1 MALALSQRRNARR
14 NCEAVM
20 WRITGHGFTLQEVL
34 IMAAMNVEGRSQAG
48 RANRGEAV
56 AQ

>member
-1 MALALSQRRNARR
+1 
-14 NCEAVM
+14 M

-48 RANRGEAV
+48 RANRGEAA